1 MAIPSQNMLEF
12 NLASE
17 KLILFSA
24 RAHQVKTLVDDFIL
38 ELKKVRARPRRPTAG
53 LPHPHP
59 ACAGQARLGGAR
71 PVCGSGWAQ
80 AVPPRPPLLQ
90 DPPRRPL
97 GTSCRG
103 HAAHRSGRPAPRSPR
118 PSTRPL
124 CGGFG
129 GRWRGQACA
138 LLSPHTVPLLGRAAL
153 ALAGDGPAALSRPL
167 LTQDS
172 DFVVAVRNFLPED
185 PALLSFHKGDIIHLQ
200 PLEPPRAGQCPG
212 EGWARRGRWGRGLPA
227 GLTRAPPAGYSAGC
241 VVGKKVVYLE
251 ELRRRGPDFGGH
263 PGTLIQ
269 LPEWGPHTEQLQCQE
284 GSGLAAAQ
292 PPACISGCRVSLDSR
307 VPLFV
312 AQRSPRVAPFSA
324 PPPRPEPV
332 SSSVKGSEARHPHS
346 LSLRP
351 PYAPGEAFPLPR
363 ALPAP

>member
-1 MAIPSQNMLEF
+1 M
-12 NLASE
+12 
-17 KLILFSA
+17 
-24 RAHQVKTLVDDFIL
+24 
-38 ELKKVRARPRRPTAG
+38 
-53 LPHPHP
+53 
-59 ACAGQARLGGAR
+59 
-71 PVCGSGWAQ
+71 CGSGWAQ
-80 AVPPRPPLLQ
+80 AEPPRPPLLQ

-129 GRWRGQACA
+129 GGWRGQACA

-212 EGWARRGRWGRGLPA
+212 EGRARRGRWGRGLPA

-292 PPACISGCRVSLDSR
+292 PPARISGCRVSLDSG

-312 AQRSPRVAPFSA
+312 AQRSPRVAPSSA
-324 PPPRPEPV
+324 LPPRPEPV
-332 SSSVKGSEARHPHS
+332 SSSVKASEARHPHS